1 MDSNAKIIALVS
13 LFFYMVAV
21 TKTYFGKSDKN
32 PNYHIAIYFMV
43 FAIFLQISSKSIK

>member
-1 MDSNAKIIALVS
+1 MDSNAKIVAGAS
-13 LFFYMVAV
+13 LIFYILAV
-21 TKTYFGKSDKN
+21 TKTYFGKSDRN